1 VSHVEP
7 LLLTNARLLEDAVS
21 NAGLVGPT
29 GGSGATGPT
38 FEGSRPELFD
48 LLVRDG
54 RVVAVGAAGSVDAGA
69 VERVDLDGRTVLPGL
84 WDKHVHL
91 TQWAL
96 VRRRLDLSGARSAAE
111 AAALVRDRLADGLPE
126 PGTALVGYG
135 FRDGLWPDVPTAE
148 LLDGVAGDVPVV
160 LVSGDLHCAWL
171 STAGLR
177 FVGNSASTTTQ
188 PEERGQR
195 ARRSAQGLSD
205 SHSTGVL
212 RESEWLSLA
221 AVVDRAPDHLADT
234 WVADAAAAAAARGV
248 VGVVDLEITDN
259 LTAWRRRFG
268 GGFDALRVRAGV
280 WTPWLDDVLA
290 EGLRTGDVLPGTRGL
305 LEQGPFKVVTDGS
318 LNTRTAYCHD
328 PYPSLT
334 GPEARGILSVPPDEL
349 VPLMKRAH
357 GGGLRCAIHAIGD
370 HANTLALDAF
380 AATGARGSVEHAQ
393 LLEHSDLARF
403 AELGVIASV
412 QPEHAMDDRD
422 IADRHWAGRTGRAF
436 PYGALDDAGAVLAL
450 GSDAPVAPLDPWIAI
465 AAAVSRAR
473 DGRVPW
479 HPEQRIGLRT
489 ALEASTD
496 GRGLVPTVGGP
507 ADLVVLDADPL
518 AVAEGAG
525 GGAEAA
531 EAAAALRELSV
542 AGTLLAGRWTHRTF

>member
-1 VSHVEP
+1 MTDP
-7 LLLTNARLLEDAVS
+7 LLLTGARLLHSPVS
-21 NAGLVGPT
+21 NVGPVASS
-29 GGSGATGPT
+29 GGDGATRPT
-38 FEGSRPELFD
+38 FDGGRSGLFEV
-48 LLVRDG
+48 LVRDG
-54 RVVAVGAAGSVDAGA
+54 RVVGVGPGGTFDGARA
-69 VERVDLDGRTVLPGL
+69 VERLDLDGRTVLPGL

-111 AAALVRDRLADGLPE
+111 AVALVRDRLADGPPE

-135 FRDGLWPDVPTAE
+135 FRDGLWPDVPTAA
-148 LLDGVAGDVPVV
+148 LLDAVAGSVPVV

-177 FVGNSASTTTQ
+177 FVGVGAH
-188 PEERGQR
+188 P
-195 ARRSAQGLSD
+195 
-205 SHSTGVL
+205 TGVL
-212 RESEWLSLA
+212 RESEWLPLA
-221 AVVDRAPDHLADT
+221 AAVDRAPDHLADA

-259 LTAWRRRFG
+259 LTAWRRRFDT
-268 GGFDALRVRAGV
+268 GFGALRVRAGV

-290 EGLRTGDVLPGTRGL
+290 EGLRTGDALPGTRGL

-328 PYPSLT
+328 PYPGLT
-334 GPEARGILSVPPDEL
+334 GPEAHGILSVPPDDL

-357 GGGLRCAIHAIGD
+357 DGGLQCAIHAIGD
-370 HANTLALDAF
+370 HANALALDAF

-393 LLEHSDLARF
+393 LLDHADLARF

-450 GSDAPVAPLDPWIAI
+450 GSDAPVAALDPWVAI
-465 AAAVSRAR
+465 AAAVSRSR
-473 DGRVPW
+473 DGREAW

-507 ADLVVLDADPL
+507 ADLVVLDADLP
-518 AVAEGAG
+518 AVGLGAG
-525 GGAEAA
+525 GEAD
-531 EAAAALRELSV
+531 AAAASALREVPV
-542 AGTLLAGRWTHRTF
+542 AGTLLAGDWTHRTF